1 MSRRTERIND
11 QLREEISDLVL
22 RELKDP
28 RISGLVSITEVDVAP
43 DLSHAKVFVSV
54 LGSDEERASTMR
66 ALAKG
71 AQFVRREL
79 RRRLTIRRVPELE
92 FLADDSLAHG
102 ARILSLLDETHED
115 A

>member
-22 RELKDP
+22 HALKDP

-66 ALAKG
+66 ALAAG

-102 ARILSLLDETHED
+102 ARILSLLDETHEG